1 MLYLIKKRL
10 VDILFIILSFIV
22 MFKTRY
28 YFNSENID
36 LLFPLVVFYIWVVL
50 GFLVG
55 LHELKDV
62 LLDYIENKKLAKKL
76 ILISTVIVWSMIVF
90 SIIYIIKDLM

>member
-1 MLYLIKKRL
+1 MAYLIKKRL

-22 MFKTRY
+22 MFETRY
-28 YFNSENID
+28 YFNSESID

-76 ILISTVIVWSMIVF
+76 ILINTVIVWSMIVF